1 MAEEIKK
8 NWIQL
13 ASLILMITGL
23 LFSLS
28 IYISAKPDREEVK
41 RIVEEKVDYR
51 LKNLEEQMTNLNRK
65 MDQLLIENR
74 K

>member
-13 ASLILMITGL
+13 ASLIIMIAGL
-23 LFSLS
+23 VISLS
-28 IYISAKPDREEVK
+28 IYVSARPDRSEVK
-41 RIVEEKVDYR
+41 QMIEEKVEFR
-51 LKNLEEQMTNLNRK
+51 LKNLEEQMTSLNRK
-65 MDQLLIENR
+65 MDQLLLENR